1 MSEKKE
7 NTVMGMETTA
17 VPVESANTTVMQ
29 KEAGSLIL
37 KSRWSCLPTMISFW
51 TSL

>member
-17 VPVESANTTVMQ
+17 VPVESANT
-29 KEAGSLIL
+29 SLIL

>member
-29 KEAGSLIL
+29 KEAATAG
-37 KSRWSCLPTMISFW
+37 
-51 TSL
+51 

>member
-17 VPVESANTTVMQ
+17 VPVALPQ
-29 KEAGSLIL
+29 GSLIL
-37 KSRWSCLPTMISFW
+37 KSRWRCLPTMISFW